1 MGEAMTGTP
10 LQRVRKQL
18 GYSADGVIRLL
29 RQRADVRGVPVMTA
43 ASLKTKLSRWE
54 NGHEQVSEPY
64 QRLFREIYGRTNEEL
79 GFPADEEDDDTAE
92 LRARLEMARTVDADT
107 IAVFRRQIDD
117 ARRLDRKFGGV
128 TLLDQLRG
136 TIDQVESLLGY
147 NTIGGKREQLAGALT
162 EASTLAG
169 WEALDRNAIG
179 QAWQHYERAKA
190 AAREAMSPALLAHAM
205 AEQAFILVD
214 IGEAASAVE
223 QVEHARQA
231 AENAGPPLLRAWLA
245 AAAGECL
252 SAAGQR
258 GDALRAFDA
267 ADTLLPPEP
276 IDAELP
282 FLFLGG
288 SHLDRWRGNALG
300 KLGEPE
306 AIDQLTDVLPRVPEA
321 FVRARTGLLV
331 DLAYTFAASGDRDAA
346 LDHARQARRLA
357 SRIKSDR
364 QLRRLDGLILPGSSA
379 A

>member
-54 NGHEQVSEPY
+54 NGHEQVSQPY
-64 QRLFREIYGRTNEEL
+64 QRLFREIYGRTNDEL
-79 GFPADEEDDDTAE
+79 GFPADEEDDDAAE

-107 IAVFRRQIDD
+107 IVVFRRQIDD

-169 WEALDRNAIG
+169 WEALDRNAIS

-190 AAREAMSPALLAHAM
+190 AAREAMSPALLAHSM

-214 IGEAASAVE
+214 IGEAASAVD

-231 AENAGPPLLRAWLA
+231 AETPHRHCCARDSRRQPASAYPQPVSEARPSARSTPQTRCSRPSRSTLSCRSCSSAVPTSTDGVGTPSASSVSQKRLSSSPTCCRACPKRSYARVRDCSSISRTRSLRP
-245 AAAGECL
+245 ETETPR
-252 SAAGQR
+252 STMHDKR
-258 GDALRAFDA
+258 GV
-267 ADTLLPPEP
+267 
-276 IDAELP
+276 
-282 FLFLGG
+282 
-288 SHLDRWRGNALG
+288 WR
-300 KLGEPE
+300 
-306 AIDQLTDVLPRVPEA
+306 
-321 FVRARTGLLV
+321 
-331 DLAYTFAASGDRDAA
+331 
-346 LDHARQARRLA
+346 
-357 SRIKSDR
+357 
-364 QLRRLDGLILPGSSA
+364 PGSNRIGSYGVWMG
-379 A
+379 